1 LRVINKI
8 IPIPRFDKTR
18 FAIVR
23 PHLTRGFEFVPEVAR
38 ERWGVDWNIN
48 SEGFR
53 DYEHKLAKE
62 KFRILGLGDSFLVGH
77 EVSFE
82 NTFLRQLER
91 KLKVEIVKMAV
102 TNYGTIQEYLL
113 CEEVGQKYKPD
124 IVFLGVYV
132 GNDREDNAGF
142 PYGVCIEEG
151 MFVKCADKSYLSVR
165 IARFLAKHSLFAR
178 FLLQQFHKYLPKA
191 SIQNIPHDSNNK
203 ESLFKNMNKPGL
215 IYKKQWD
222 EYFNRGYE
230 LLEENILKLNEST
243 AEQKSKLVVV
253 IIPTEIQIY
262 DWMWNEYMKEYSL
275 DESEY
280 DRYKV
285 INLLSDFLKENK
297 IRYINLLSSFKKLLK
312 LI

>member
-1 LRVINKI
+1 
-8 IPIPRFDKTR
+8 
-18 FAIVR
+18 
-23 PHLTRGFEFVPEVAR
+23 
-38 ERWGVDWNIN
+38 
-48 SEGFR
+48 
-53 DYEHKLAKE
+53 
-62 KFRILGLGDSFLVGH
+62 
-77 EVSFE
+77 
-82 NTFLRQLER
+82 
-91 KLKVEIVKMAV
+91 
-102 TNYGTIQEYLL
+102 
-113 CEEVGQKYKPD
+113 
-124 IVFLGVYV
+124 
-132 GNDREDNAGF
+132 
-142 PYGVCIEEG
+142 
-151 MFVKCADKSYLSVR
+151 
-165 IARFLAKHSLFAR
+165 
-178 FLLQQFHKYLPKA
+178 
-191 SIQNIPHDSNNK
+191 
-203 ESLFKNMNKPGL
+203 MNKPGL